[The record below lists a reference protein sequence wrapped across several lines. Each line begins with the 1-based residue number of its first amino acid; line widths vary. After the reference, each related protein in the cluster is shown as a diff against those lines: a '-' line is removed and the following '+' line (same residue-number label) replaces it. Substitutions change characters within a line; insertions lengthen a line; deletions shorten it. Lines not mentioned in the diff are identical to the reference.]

1 MDFIKDYELH
11 ELEAKIVEIGLQKFR
26 AKQIYKWLNEGVTSF
41 DEMSNISKDM
51 REKLSQ
57 NFVLSYPEIVR
68 KQVSAIDGTRK
79 YLFKLQDG
87 EMVESVL
94 MQYKHGNSVCVSSQ
108 VGCRM
113 GCKFCASGL
122 LGLTRNLRPS
132 EILDQIIFIQKE
144 SGLKVSNIVLMG
156 TGEPLDNYD
165 SVLKFLRLVNAK
177 EGLNIGHRHISL
189 STCGVVD
196 KIYKLMEEK
205 LQITLSIS
213 LHCPDDE
220 SRSKIMP
227 INNKYKIDT
236 LIKACKD
243 YFDYTGRR
251 ISYEY
256 TMIDGVSDSVEQAKL
271 LAKKLKGKP
280 CHVNLIPLNSVTETG
295 LQTSSNTKISK
306 FRDILEKS
314 GISATVR
321 RTLGPDIDASC
332 GQLRKREMGEQN

>member
-1 MDFIKDYELH
+1 MDFIKDYTLL
-11 ELEAKIVEIGLQKFR
+11 ELEEKLVELGFQKFR

-41 DEMSNISKDM
+41 EEMTNISKDM
-51 REKLSQ
+51 REKLSE
-57 NFVLSYPEIVR
+57 NFVLSYPTVEKV
-68 KQVSAIDGTRK
+68 QVSKIDGTRK

-94 MQYKHGNSVCVSSQ
+94 MQYKHGNSICVSSQ
-108 VGCRM
+108 VGCKM

-132 EILDQIIFIQKE
+132 EILDQVIFVQKE
-144 SGLKVSNIVLMG
+144 SSLKISNIVLMG
-156 TGEPLDNYD
+156 IGEPLDNYD
-165 SVLKFLRLVNAK
+165 NVLKFLRLVNDK
-177 EGLNIGHRHISL
+177 DGLNIGHRHISL

-196 KIYKLMEEK
+196 KIYKLMDEK

-213 LHCPDDE
+213 LHSPDDL
-220 SRSKIMP
+220 SREKIMP
-227 INNKYKIDT
+227 INKKYNIDT

-243 YFDYTGRR
+243 YFDKTGRR

-271 LAKKLKGKP
+271 LVKRLKGKP
-280 CHVNLIPLNSVTETG
+280 CHVNLIPLNSVEESG
-295 LQTSSNTKISK
+295 LKTSSNTKINK
-306 FRDILEKS
+306 FREVLEKN

-332 GQLRKREMGEQN
+332 GQLRKREIGDNI

>member
-11 ELEAKIVEIGLQKFR
+11 ELEQKIVSIGLQKFR

-41 DEMSNISKDM
+41 EQMSNISKDM
-51 REKLSQ
+51 QKVLQE
-57 NFVLSYPEIVR
+57 NFALSYPQIVK
-68 KQVSAIDGTRK
+68 KQESQIDGTRK
-79 YLFKLQDG
+79 YLFKLSDG

-94 MQYKHGNSVCVSSQ
+94 MMYKHGNSVCVSSQ
-108 VGCRM
+108 VGCKM

-122 LGLTRNLRPS
+122 FGFTRNLRPS
-132 EILDQIIFIQKE
+132 EILDQIIFIQNE

-165 SVLKFLRLVNAK
+165 NVIKFIKLVNSK
-177 EGLNIGHRHISL
+177 DGLNIGQRHISL

-213 LHCPDDE
+213 LHSPDDL

-227 INNKYKIDT
+227 INNKYNIDE
-236 LIKACKD
+236 LITSCVA
-243 YFDYTGRR
+243 YFDKTGRR

-256 TMIDGVSDSVEQAKL
+256 TMIDGVSDSTEQAKM
-271 LAKKLKGKP
+271 LAKRLKGKP
-280 CHVNLIPLNSVTETG
+280 CHVNLIPLNDVTESG
-295 LQTSSNTKISK
+295 LKKSSNTKISK
-306 FRDILEKS
+306 FREILEKN

-332 GQLRKREMGEQN
+332 GQLRKREIGEVN